1 MFADALYERRNSCSY
16 PRHDTGGVQY
26 STYLQ
31 KVSIKPRARS
41 PRNRWGLTVSGEGTG
56 EGENKLCLIPE
67 VETEVPIVF
76 TSNERKLAAE
86 FL

>member
-1 MFADALYERRNSCSY
+1 MSDVAHVLILGMTQEESSIALTCKRFQLSLEQDH
-16 PRHDTGGVQY
+16 PGIGG
-26 STYLQ
+26 
-31 KVSIKPRARS
+31 
-41 PRNRWGLTVSGEGTG
+41 GLTVSGEGTG

-67 VETEVPIVF
+67 VEKEISIVF